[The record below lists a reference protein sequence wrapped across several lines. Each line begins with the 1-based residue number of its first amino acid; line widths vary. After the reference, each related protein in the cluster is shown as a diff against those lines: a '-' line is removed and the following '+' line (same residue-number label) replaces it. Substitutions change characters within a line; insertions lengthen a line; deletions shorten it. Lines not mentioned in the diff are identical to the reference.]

1 MKRKVFFS
9 FHYNR
14 DSHRVSIIRNSQVI
28 VSSPDKFE
36 RTPFLDKAAFEQVKR
51 TKGIQKWID
60 ENMHNTSVVVVC
72 FGYETAQRPWVKY
85 ELEKAHREG
94 RGIIALD
101 TSGMKTMQGNIDPA
115 GVNPLKTAYDS
126 MRTPLFNYDRYL
138 TFHWLNNDGRI
149 NLGAWIERAAQ
160 LAGR

>member
-9 FHYNR
+9 FHYQR
-14 DSHRVSIIRNSQVI
+14 DCQRVSQIRNSQII
-28 VSSPDKFE
+28 VSNTERFE

-51 TKGIQKWID
+51 TKGIQNWID

-72 FGYETAQRPWVKY
+72 FGYETARRPWVKY

-94 RGIIALD
+94 RGIVAID
-101 TSGMKTMQGNIDPA
+101 MSGMKTMQGDIDPA

-126 MRTPLFNYDRYL
+126 MKSPLINYDKYL
-138 TFHWLNNDGRI
+138 TFHWLRDDGRT
-149 NLGAWIERAAQ
+149 NLGVWIERAAK
-160 LAGR
+160 LVNR